1 MMNEVD
7 KYIKEVLSKEVT
19 KPQSYYNTI
28 KYALNTEEMKKINKY
43 FIINN
48 FKKTAIA
55 ILSGIFLTS
64 GFVFAAKIAYQK
76 IWQEPEKVENYYI
89 DNKIADD
96 ELECIITKEEAIEFA
111 KELLKRF
118 NYESESIERIEL
130 TNSATNYNLQWH
142 IETENKIKI
151 FINAKDKNTYSI
163 FTEMIFINQNIKD
176 YRGTEEEMVS
186 EARKICEEQ
195 GYDLSEYNNIDVT
208 YNGLDE
214 TDSYIWYVNF
224 NNKYNGQVNKY
235 VKNIFVGILPEINA
249 PYWFIVNDCEFD
261 NNPIEIT
268 EEEARKIAIA
278 EDNTIEHGYNVVDVK
293 SNLDIAMMNGDEY
306 LRKKDYN
313 QYYMQTNTENYN
325 IEDIIYYRTENTIRN
340 CWMVTVIYDC
350 NENQI
355 DNRQYTYFVD
365 ATTGEIIGGNLRY
378 MFN

>member
-96 ELECIITKEEAIEFA
+96 ELEGIITKEEAIEFA

-118 NYESESIERIEL
+118 DYESESIERIEL

-278 EDNTIEHGYNVVDVK
+278 EDNAIEHGYNVVDVK

-350 NENQI
+350 NEKQI